1 MAVLMKFE
9 FFELLEELED
19 IERNMAPE
27 DQEKLLAR
35 TQKVIDRLEADKR
48 ARIER
53 IGLRLL

>member
-1 MAVLMKFE
+1 MKFE